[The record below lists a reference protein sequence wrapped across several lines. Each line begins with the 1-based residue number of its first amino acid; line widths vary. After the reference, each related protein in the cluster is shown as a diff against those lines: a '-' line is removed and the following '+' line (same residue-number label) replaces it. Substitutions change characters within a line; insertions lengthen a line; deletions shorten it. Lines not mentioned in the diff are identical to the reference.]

1 MPLLML
7 ALPFVLVLAVLLF
20 MPVILLQRY
29 RMGTAR
35 RQARGWIATANVFAM
50 ALSATF
56 FMAVAAVTTAFVPN
70 AFTYSL
76 IGLLAGGLIGV
87 VGVWSSRWE
96 STPGALHYTPNR
108 WLVLAITLVVTT
120 RVVYGFWRAWHSWRV
135 SPDDTSWLAAA
146 GVAGSLGV
154 GAVVLGYYL
163 AYWIGVRRRVKRRIS
178 QRSS

>member
-76 IGLLAGGLIGV
+76 IGLLARGTHRCGRRLVEPLGV
-87 VGVWSSRWE
+87 DAGNPSLHAESLAGARHHARRDDASRVRLLASLAQLACQSGRHVMAGECRCCRLPGSRSRWC
-96 STPGALHYTPNR
+96 SATT
-108 WLVLAITLVVTT
+108 WLTGLAC
-120 RVVYGFWRAWHSWRV
+120 G
-135 SPDDTSWLAAA
+135 
-146 GVAGSLGV
+146 GV
-154 GAVVLGYYL
+154 
-163 AYWIGVRRRVKRRIS
+163 
-178 QRSS
+178 